1 MQSNFCEY
9 LWICM
14 LLIHETIRL
23 ACSIATLC
31 LYTCVYIVYVFSFI
45 GICPFKR
52 SKSFYDHQHFMKIF
66 WSHYHL
72 SVSLFL
78 SCLKAQRR
86 KKLKSSSPEKKKV
99 HRHIYIC
106 TYIYMHT
113 GTYIYVHIHTH
124 IYISGALAQLTLKN
138 YTSNRL
144 REDNKLNVCL
154 LPQWMHRAS
163 VLRPQWSEED
173 WEHEE
178 CDHLFY

>member
-1 MQSNFCEY
+1 MFVHLCIHS
-9 LWICM
+9 ICLFFYWHM
-14 LLIHETIRL
+14 PFQEEQELLRPSTLHEDFL
-23 ACSIATLC
+23 EPLSL
-31 LYTCVYIVYVFSFI
+31 VSFLI
-45 GICPFKR
+45 FVLSES
-52 SKSFYDHQHFMKIF
+52 SKEEKT
-66 WSHYHL
+66 
-72 SVSLFL
+72 
-78 SCLKAQRR
+78 
-86 KKLKSSSPEKKKV
+86 SSPEKKKV

>member
-1 MQSNFCEY
+1 MSFLLLAYALSRGARAFTTINTSWRFSGAIITCQFPYFC
-9 LWICM
+9 LVW
-14 LLIHETIRL
+14 
-23 ACSIATLC
+23 
-31 LYTCVYIVYVFSFI
+31 
-45 GICPFKR
+45 
-52 SKSFYDHQHFMKIF
+52 
-66 WSHYHL
+66 
-72 SVSLFL
+72 
-78 SCLKAQRR
+78 
-86 KKLKSSSPEKKKV
+86 KLKGGKNLSLLHLKKKKYTGTYIYV
-99 HRHIYIC
+99 H
-106 TYIYMHT
+106 IYMHT

-163 VLRPQWSEED
+163 VLRPQGSEED